1 MGENDIQQGRLQR
14 MIDAEAKALEAQRY
28 KIGDRENERA
38 DLGQIQKGIDNLLAG
53 GVGRGSRHSRAKRI
67 VLRDN

>member
-1 MGENDIQQGRLQR
+1 MGDIDIQQGRLQR
-14 MIDAEAKALEAQRY
+14 MVDAEAKVLEAQRY

-38 DLGQIQKGIDNLLAG
+38 DLGQIQKGIDTLLAAG
-53 GVGRGSRHSRAKRI
+53 AGRGNNASRAKRI